1 MKKLFMIIV
10 AVIVCLMPFGILAG
24 AASPSGKIT
33 VVMINKADK
42 SPLKDKAVNIIK
54 VADCLY
60 SDRTASFTLSGD
72 FAETHIDLTDTGAA
86 MHLYDTAVGKG
97 IKGTSIKSDAE
108 GTASM
113 PCELGAYL
121 VYSPDKLFNP
131 FVVFVP
137 YETAEEIIFDVT
149 AEPKIDVPVT
159 DPTSPTSPTSPTTPV
174 TPTQPTTPSE
184 GTTGSVT
191 PPVPVIPPVPVVPV
205 IPFVP
210 GERPTR
216 PHTTSPGDAT
226 GTGEDNTSPSSREK
240 LPQTGMVQYPIPIL
254 GFAGIM
260 MFAIGFI
267 VYGEGKKKEN

>member
-10 AVIVCLMPFGILAG
+10 AVIVCMMPFGVLAG

-33 VVMINKADK
+33 VVMINRADK
-42 SPLKDKAVNIIK
+42 SPLQDKTVNVVK

-60 SDRTASFTLSGD
+60 SDRTASFTLTGD
-72 FAETHIDLTDTGAA
+72 FSDSHIDITDTGAA

-97 IKGTSIKSDAE
+97 LKGTAIKSDAE
-108 GTASM
+108 GKASL

-137 YETAEEIIFDVT
+137 YETAEELIFDVT
-149 AEPKIDVPVT
+149 AEPKIDISVTEPT
-159 DPTSPTSPTSPTTPV
+159 DPDSPTSPL
-174 TPTQPTTPSE
+174 TPTNPTTPSE
-184 GTTGSVT
+184 NTTKSSDSVT
-191 PPVPVIPPVPVVPV
+191 PVIPPVVPVVPPV
-205 IPFVP
+205 VPYVP
-210 GERPTR
+210 GEHPTR
-216 PHTTSPGDAT
+216 THTTAPDGTPGT
-226 GTGEDNTSPSSREK
+226 DNNSSSDNSGEK

-254 GFAGIM
+254 GFAGVM

-267 VYGEGKKKEN
+267 IYGEGKKKEN